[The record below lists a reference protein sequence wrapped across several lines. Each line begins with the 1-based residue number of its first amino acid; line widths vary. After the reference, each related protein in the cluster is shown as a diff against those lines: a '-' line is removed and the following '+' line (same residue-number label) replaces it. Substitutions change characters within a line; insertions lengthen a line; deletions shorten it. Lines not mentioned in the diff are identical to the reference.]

1 MENFR
6 QAPKLV
12 HIGKKTLGKNFYQL
26 PQSLM
31 DSILQQLDG
40 KCGNQIKLMCVLL
53 GTLGDGSFKVSEKWI
68 SQRTGMTQQAY
79 NKTRQALIRRGWLSL
94 KDGCLKVNINVIN
107 SYKAAGTIS
116 ESDDIFDNV
125 PLPQFDDVHNIEE
138 INIKDKLIQKEMI
151 ADDAIASQ
159 QSAASGN
166 WLDIDSWKL
175 NYETVNSN
183 YYYNYKNT
191 KGDNDFYEDEFN
203 YELETENY
211 Y

>member
-1 MENFR
+1 M
-6 QAPKLV
+6 
-12 HIGKKTLGKNFYQL
+12 
-26 PQSLM
+26 
-31 DSILQQLDG
+31 
-40 KCGNQIKLMCVLL
+40 
-53 GTLGDGSFKVSEKWI
+53 
-68 SQRTGMTQQAY
+68 
-79 NKTRQALIRRGWLSL
+79 IRRGWLSL

-159 QSAASGN
+159 QSAASGS

-175 NYETVNSN
+175 NCETVNSN